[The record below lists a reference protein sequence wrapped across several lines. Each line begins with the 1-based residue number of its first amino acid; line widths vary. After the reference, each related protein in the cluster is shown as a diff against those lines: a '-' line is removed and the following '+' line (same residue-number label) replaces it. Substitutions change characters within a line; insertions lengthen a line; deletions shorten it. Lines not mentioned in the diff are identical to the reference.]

1 MKRGPKTIV
10 AAAVVMAVVAA
21 TVAAVAA
28 DAAKATAAAAAAAA
42 IAAVVTASVIK
53 RSLRGMQDIHHRNLC
68 HWLTLA
74 VFNGSMERSRFD
86 PARAD
91 ALAVFIL
98 RPFLIWGGPILHRVL
113 RLNCR
118 AKAGE
123 RAQWRQLG
131 RGIGLRNSSDEE
143 ENMSDSPQATTSTD
157 RKTTEVAGS
166 AGGSSANGRKWWWVL
181 AVAVVALVIYGLNR
195 STPSEET
202 QAAVEFD
209 FVGSGAAKSGAAGG
223 SGSPDAASADA
234 ATPVVRGGIT
244 DLLNEHP
251 IDRAVHPLDPL
262 LLVAQRG
269 LDLLRGSLR
278 DYTAVLERQERV
290 GQQLMP
296 AETIVI
302 KIRQA
307 LTAEQNN
314 GQAVARAIY
323 TRHEAPSSL
332 QGQEAIYVAG
342 ENDGN
347 VVAHTTGLL
356 NIRRFYLPPTGF
368 LAMRGNRYPMT
379 EAGFEVLIE
388 RMLERGRRDRDFG
401 PCEVRV
407 DRQATVN
414 GRACTV
420 FEIVH
425 PQPEGPYD
433 FHIAQIAIDD
443 QLNLPIHYASYTW
456 PTEPGGKPEL
466 LERYT
471 YTDIVIN
478 PGLPTETFRPDN
490 PAYQFPSK

>member
-1 MKRGPKTIV
+1 
-10 AAAVVMAVVAA
+10 
-21 TVAAVAA
+21 
-28 DAAKATAAAAAAAA
+28 
-42 IAAVVTASVIK
+42 
-53 RSLRGMQDIHHRNLC
+53 
-68 HWLTLA
+68 
-74 VFNGSMERSRFD
+74 
-86 PARAD
+86 
-91 ALAVFIL
+91 
-98 RPFLIWGGPILHRVL
+98 
-113 RLNCR
+113 
-118 AKAGE
+118 
-123 RAQWRQLG
+123 
-131 RGIGLRNSSDEE
+131 
-143 ENMSDSPQATTSTD
+143 MSDSSQAAASNERNFSEAD
-157 RKTTEVAGS
+157 GS
-166 AGGSSANGRKWWWVL
+166 AAGRSTNGRKWWWVL
-181 AVAVVALVIYGLNR
+181 AVAVVALVIYSLNR

-209 FVGSGAAKSGAAGG
+209 FGGAGAGTSVAAGG
-223 SGSPDAASADA
+223 SEPHGAAPTGASA
-234 ATPVVRGGIT
+234 PSLVRGGIT

-251 IDRAVHPLDPL
+251 IDLAAHPLDPL
-262 LLVAQRG
+262 LLVAERG
-269 LDLLRGSLR
+269 LERLRGSLR

-314 GQAVARAIY
+314 GKAVARAIY
-323 TRHEAPSSL
+323 TRHESPSSL

-388 RMLERGRRDRDFG
+388 RMLERGRRDRDYG

-456 PTEPGGKPEL
+456 PTEAGGKPEL

-478 PGLPTETFRPDN
+478 PGLPPETFSPDN